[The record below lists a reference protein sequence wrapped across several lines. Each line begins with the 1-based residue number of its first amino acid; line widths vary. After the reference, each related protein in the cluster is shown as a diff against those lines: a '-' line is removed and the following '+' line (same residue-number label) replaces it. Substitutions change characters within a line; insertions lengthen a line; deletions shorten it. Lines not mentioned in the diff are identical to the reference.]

1 MICYFYGG
9 CTKMTVGEMIRRLR
23 EASGLTQ
30 KKLGEKCGLADSAIR
45 RYESGGANP
54 KIETLQKIGEALA
67 DYCDDWEIL
76 ESMSQYAK
84 ENESIRILLN
94 SIMNK
99 IIEKV
104 PEFKETIRNAEL
116 TISRRILDAHEELI
130 KKYDSLNTQGQQKA
144 LDHIDMLTKIPEYQL
159 EYVMDTVSKAFQ
171 DGHIRSIKKEDSD
184 KKTED

>member
-1 MICYFYGG
+1 
-9 CTKMTVGEMIRRLR
+9 MTVGGMIRRLR
-23 EASGLTQ
+23 EESGLTQ

-67 DYCDDWEIL
+67 DYCDDWELL
-76 ESMSQYAK
+76 ESMSLYAK

-130 KKYDSLNTQGQQKA
+130 KKYDSLNMQGQQKA

-159 EYVMDTVSKAFQ
+159 EEAIDTIAQKVK
-171 DGHIRSIKKEDSD
+171 DEHTHISQKEDS
-184 KKTED
+184 EN